1 MDLGISGKV
10 ALVTG
15 GSAGIGL
22 AAAKS
27 LAREGCDVCVSARNP
42 ERLADAVVELQQFGG
57 VVHAVL
63 ADVEDPA
70 AAQHVVE
77 ETRDV
82 LGPVDILVAN
92 AGGPPTGRS
101 DEVDLKDW
109 DVAVQ
114 RNLLGTV
121 RLIQAV
127 LPEMRSRGWGR
138 VVTVTSSSVREAID
152 GLALSNA
159 MRPAV
164 AGIVRTLAREVGGD
178 GVLVNNVLPGPI
190 DTERLRG
197 MSGGDDDVVAAR
209 GRAVPVGR
217 VGQAE
222 EVGDVIAFLASERAS
237 YVNGVS
243 MLVDGG
249 HSRVIA

>member
-27 LAREGCDVCVSARNP
+27 LAREGCDVCVSSRNP
-42 ERLADAVVELQQFGG
+42 ERLADAVVELQQFGH

-70 AAQHVVE
+70 AAQRLAD

-101 DEVDLKDW
+101 DEVGLKDW

-138 VVTVTSSSVREAID
+138 IVTVTSSSVREAID

-159 MRPAV
+159 LRPAV
-164 AGIVRTLAREVGGD
+164 AGLVRTLAREVGGD
-178 GVLVNNVLPGPI
+178 GVLVNNVLPGAI

-197 MSGGDDDVVAAR
+197 MSGGDDVVEER

-249 HSRVIA
+249 ASRVIA

>member
-15 GSAGIGL
+15 GSAGLGL

-27 LAREGCDVCVSARNP
+27 LAREGCDVCVSARDP
-42 ERLADAVVELQQFGG
+42 EKLADAVVELQEFGK

-70 AAQHVVE
+70 AARRVVE
-77 ETRDV
+77 ETREV
-82 LGPVDILVAN
+82 LGPIDILVAN
-92 AGGPPTGRS
+92 AGGPPAGRF
-101 DEVDLKDW
+101 DEVGMDGW

-121 RLIQAV
+121 RLAHAV

-138 VVTVTSSSVREAID
+138 IVTITGRAAREALD

-159 MRPAV
+159 LRPAV
-164 AGIVRTLAREVGGD
+164 AGLVRTLAREVGRD
-178 GVLVNNVLPGPI
+178 GVLVNNVMPGPI
-190 DTERLRG
+190 ETERLRALA
-197 MSGGDDDVVAAR
+197 GDGDALRQR
-209 GRAVPVGR
+209 GEQVPVGR
-217 VGQAE
+217 VGRPE
-222 EVGDVIAFLASERAS
+222 EIGDVVAFLASDRAS
-237 YVNGVS
+237 FVNGVS
-243 MLVDGG
+243 LLVDGG
-249 HSRVIA
+249 EAHVIT

>member
-10 ALVTG
+10 ALITG

-42 ERLADAVVELQQFGG
+42 ERLADAVVQLQEYGK

-70 AAQHVVE
+70 AARRVVE

-82 LGPVDILVAN
+82 LGPIDILVAN
-92 AGGPPTGRS
+92 SGGPPAGRFDQAS
-101 DEVDLKDW
+101 LEDW
-109 DVAVQ
+109 EVAVE

-121 RLIQAV
+121 RLMHAV
-127 LPEMRSRGWGR
+127 LPDMRSRGWGR
-138 VVTVTSSSVREAID
+138 IVTITSRSAREAID

-159 MRPAV
+159 TRSAV
-164 AGIVRTLAREVGGD
+164 AGVVRTLAREVARD
-178 GVLVNNVLPGPI
+178 GVLVNNVMPGPI
-190 DTERLRG
+190 DTERLRELA
-197 MSGGDDDVVAAR
+197 GGEEGLAQRAE
-209 GRAVPVGR
+209 AVPVGR
-217 VGQAE
+217 VGTPE
-222 EVGDVIAFLASERAS
+222 EVGDVVAFLASERAS
-237 YVNGVS
+237 FVNGIS

-249 HSRVIA
+249 ESRVIA

>member
-27 LAREGCDVCVSARNP
+27 LAREGCDVCVAARNP
-42 ERLADAVVELQQFGG
+42 ERLAEAVVQLQEYGK

-70 AAQHVVE
+70 AARRVAE

-82 LGPVDILVAN
+82 LGPIDILVASS
-92 AGGPPTGRS
+92 GGPPSGRF
-101 DEVDLKDW
+101 DETSLADW

-121 RLIQAV
+121 RLMYAV

-138 VVTVTSSSVREAID
+138 IVTITSRSAREALD

-159 MRPAV
+159 TRSAV
-164 AGIVRTLAREVGGD
+164 AGVVRTLAREVARD
-178 GVLVNNVLPGPI
+178 GVLVNNVMPGPI
-190 DTERLRG
+190 DTDRLRTLA
-197 MSGGDDDVVAAR
+197 GDEEGLAR
-209 GRAVPVGR
+209 RGEAVPIGR
-217 VGQAE
+217 VGSPE
-222 EVGDVIAFLASERAS
+222 EVGDVVAFLASERAS
-237 YVNGVS
+237 FVNGIS

-249 HSRVIA
+249 ESRVIA

>member
-1 MDLGISGKV
+1 MDLGIKGKV

-27 LAREGCDVCVSARNP
+27 LAREGCAVCVSARNP
-42 ERLADAVVELQQFGG
+42 ERLADAVVELQEFGG

-63 ADVEDPA
+63 ADVEDHDA
-70 AAQHVVE
+70 AVRVVA

-82 LGPVDILVAN
+82 LGPMDILVAN
-92 AGGPPTGRS
+92 AGGPPPGRF
-101 DEVDLKDW
+101 VDAGLGDW

-121 RLIQAV
+121 RLMYAV
-127 LPEMRSRGWGR
+127 LPEMRARGWGR
-138 VVTVTSSSVREAID
+138 IVTITSGSVRQAID

-159 MRPAV
+159 TRSAV

-190 DTERLRG
+190 DTERLRELA
-197 MSGGDDDVVAAR
+197 GGDEGLAAR
-209 GRAVPVGR
+209 AGGVPVGR
-217 VGQAE
+217 VGRPE
-222 EVGDVIAFLASERAS
+222 EVGDVVAFLASERAS
-237 YVNGVS
+237 FVNGIS

-249 HSRVIA
+249 ESRVIA

>member
-27 LAREGCDVCVSARNP
+27 LAREGCDVCVAARNP
-42 ERLADAVVELQQFGG
+42 ERLAEAVVQLQEYGK

-70 AAQHVVE
+70 AARRVVE

-82 LGPVDILVAN
+82 LGPIDILVASS
-92 AGGPPTGRS
+92 GGPPSGRF
-101 DEVDLKDW
+101 DETSLADW

-121 RLIQAV
+121 RLMYAV

-138 VVTVTSSSVREAID
+138 IVTITSRSAREALD

-159 MRPAV
+159 TRSAV
-164 AGIVRTLAREVGGD
+164 AGVVRTLAREVARD
-178 GVLVNNVLPGPI
+178 GVLVNNVMPGPI
-190 DTERLRG
+190 DTDRLRTLA
-197 MSGGDDDVVAAR
+197 GDEEGLAR
-209 GRAVPVGR
+209 RGEAVPIGR
-217 VGQAE
+217 VGNPE
-222 EVGDVIAFLASERAS
+222 EVGDVVAFLASERAS
-237 YVNGVS
+237 FVNGIS

-249 HSRVIA
+249 ESRVIA

>member
-27 LAREGCDVCVSARNP
+27 LAREGCDVCVSARDP
-42 ERLADAVVELQQFGG
+42 EKLADAVVELQEFGK

-70 AAQHVVE
+70 AALRVVE

-82 LGPVDILVAN
+82 LGPIDILVAS
-92 AGGPPTGRS
+92 AGGPPTGRF
-101 DEVDLKDW
+101 DQVGLDDW

-121 RLIQAV
+121 RLMRAV
-127 LPEMRSRGWGR
+127 LPDMRSRGWGR
-138 VVTVTSSSVREAID
+138 IVTITSSSVREAID

-159 MRPAV
+159 TRPAV
-164 AGIVRTLAREVGGD
+164 AGVVRTLAREVGGD
-178 GVLVNNVLPGPI
+178 GVLVNNVMPGPI
-190 DTERLRG
+190 DTDRLRG
-197 MSGGDDDVVAAR
+197 LAGEEALGER
-209 GRAVPVGR
+209 GKAVPVGR
-217 VGQAE
+217 IGRPE
-222 EVGDVIAFLASERAS
+222 EVGDVVAFLASERAS
-237 YVNGVS
+237 FVNGVS
-243 MLVDGG
+243 ILVDGG
-249 HSRVIA
+249 ESRLIS

>member
-42 ERLADAVVELQQFGG
+42 ERLAEAVVQLQEYGK

-63 ADVEDPA
+63 ADVEDPGA
-70 AAQHVVE
+70 ARRVVE

-82 LGPVDILVAN
+82 LGPIDILVASS
-92 AGGPPTGRS
+92 GGPPSGRF
-101 DEVDLKDW
+101 DETSLADW

-121 RLIQAV
+121 RLMYAV
-127 LPEMRSRGWGR
+127 LPDMRSRGWGR
-138 VVTVTSSSVREAID
+138 IVTITSRSAREALD

-159 MRPAV
+159 TRSAV
-164 AGIVRTLAREVGGD
+164 AGVVRTLAREVARD
-178 GVLVNNVLPGPI
+178 GVLVNNVMPGPI
-190 DTERLRG
+190 DTDRLR
-197 MSGGDDDVVAAR
+197 SLAGDEEGLAR
-209 GRAVPVGR
+209 RGEAVPIGR
-217 VGQAE
+217 VGSPE
-222 EVGDVIAFLASERAS
+222 EVGDVVAFLASERAS
-237 YVNGVS
+237 FVNGIS

-249 HSRVIA
+249 ESRVIA

>member
-1 MDLGISGKV
+1 MDLGIKGKV

-42 ERLADAVVELQQFGG
+42 ERLANAVVELQEFGG

-63 ADVEDPA
+63 ADVEDHDA
-70 AAQHVVE
+70 AVRVVA

-92 AGGPPTGRS
+92 AGGPPPGRF
-101 DEVDLKDW
+101 VDASLEQW

-121 RLIQAV
+121 RLLHAV
-127 LPEMRSRGWGR
+127 LPEMRARGWGR
-138 VVTVTSSSVREAID
+138 IVTITGRAVREAID

-159 MRPAV
+159 TRPAV

-178 GVLVNNVLPGPI
+178 GVLINNVLPGPI
-190 DTERLRG
+190 DTDRMRQLA
-197 MSGGDDDVVAAR
+197 GGADGAAR
-209 GRAVPVGR
+209 RGGGVPVGR
-217 VGQAE
+217 IGRPE
-222 EVGDVIAFLASERAS
+222 EVGDVVAFLASERAS
-237 YVNGVS
+237 YVTGTS
-243 MLVDGG
+243 LLVDGG
-249 HSRVIA
+249 ESHVIA

>member
-27 LAREGCDVCVSARNP
+27 LAREGCDVCVAARNP
-42 ERLADAVVELQQFGG
+42 ERLAEAVVQLQEYGK

-70 AAQHVVE
+70 AARRVVE

-82 LGPVDILVAN
+82 LGPIDILVASS
-92 AGGPPTGRS
+92 GGPPSGRF
-101 DEVDLKDW
+101 DETSLADW

-121 RLIQAV
+121 RLMYAV

-138 VVTVTSSSVREAID
+138 IVTITSRSAREALD

-159 MRPAV
+159 TRSAV
-164 AGIVRTLAREVGGD
+164 AGVVRTLAREVARD
-178 GVLVNNVLPGPI
+178 GVLVNNVMPGPI
-190 DTERLRG
+190 DTDRLRTLA
-197 MSGGDDDVVAAR
+197 GDEEGLAR
-209 GRAVPVGR
+209 RGEAVPIGR
-217 VGQAE
+217 VGTPE
-222 EVGDVIAFLASERAS
+222 EVGDVVAFLASERAS
-237 YVNGVS
+237 FVNGIS

-249 HSRVIA
+249 ESRVIA

>member
-42 ERLADAVVELQQFGG
+42 DKLADAVVQLQEYGK

-63 ADVEDPA
+63 ADVEDPSA
-70 AAQHVVE
+70 ARRVVE

-82 LGPVDILVAN
+82 LGPIDILVAS
-92 AGGPPTGRS
+92 AGGPPAGRFDETG
-101 DEVDLKDW
+101 LADW

-121 RLIQAV
+121 RLIHAV

-138 VVTVTSSSVREAID
+138 IVTITSRSAREALD

-159 MRPAV
+159 MRSAV
-164 AGIVRTLAREVGGD
+164 AGVVRTLAREVAGD
-178 GVLVNNVLPGPI
+178 GVLVNNVMPGPI
-190 DTERLRG
+190 DTDRLRELA
-197 MSGGDDDVVAAR
+197 GDEQALAERAA
-209 GRAVPVGR
+209 AVPIGR
-217 VGQAE
+217 IGEAQ
-222 EVGDVIAFLASERAS
+222 EVGDVVAFLASERAS
-237 YVNGVS
+237 FVNGIS

-249 HSRVIA
+249 ESRVIA

>member
-27 LAREGCDVCVSARNP
+27 LAREGCDVCVTARNP
-42 ERLADAVVELQQFGG
+42 ERLADAVVELQEFGK
-57 VVHAVL
+57 VVHAIL

-70 AAQHVVE
+70 AARRVVE
-77 ETRDV
+77 ETRGV

-92 AGGPPTGRS
+92 AGGPPAGRF
-101 DEVDLKDW
+101 DETTLADW

-121 RLIQAV
+121 RLIHAV

-138 VVTVTSSSVREAID
+138 IVTITSRSAREALD

-159 MRPAV
+159 TRSAV
-164 AGIVRTLAREVGGD
+164 AGVVRTLAREVAGD
-178 GVLVNNVLPGPI
+178 GVLVNNVMPGPI
-190 DTERLRG
+190 DTERLREL
-197 MSGGDDDVVAAR
+197 SGGEEVLAER
-209 GRAVPVGR
+209 GKAVPVGR
-217 VGQAE
+217 IGRAE
-222 EVGDVIAFLASERAS
+222 EVGDVVAFLASERAS
-237 YVNGVS
+237 YVNGIS

-249 HSRVIA
+249 ESRVIA

>member
-1 MDLGISGKV
+1 MDLGITGKV

-27 LAREGCDVCVSARNP
+27 LAREGCDVCVSARDP
-42 ERLADAVVELQQFGG
+42 ERLADAVVELQEFGG

-63 ADVEDPA
+63 ADVEDPEA
-70 AAQHVVE
+70 AARVAA
-77 ETRDV
+77 ETREI

-92 AGGPPTGRS
+92 AGGPPAGRF
-101 DEVDLKDW
+101 VDMGAAEW

-121 RLIQAV
+121 RLIHAV

-138 VVTVTSSSVREAID
+138 IVTITSKSAREAID

-159 MRPAV
+159 TRPAV

-178 GVLVNNVLPGPI
+178 GVLVTNVMPGPI
-190 DTERLRG
+190 DTGRLRAL
-197 MSGGDDDVVAAR
+197 SGGAEGLAAR
-209 GRAVPVGR
+209 GDRVPVGR
-217 VGQAE
+217 VGRPE
-222 EVGDVIAFLASERAS
+222 EVGDVVAFLASERAS
-237 YVNGVS
+237 FVNGVS
-243 MLVDGG
+243 LLVDGG
-249 HSRVIA
+249 EAHVIA

>member
-22 AAAKS
+22 AAAMS

-63 ADVEDPA
+63 ADVEDPSA
-70 AAQHVVE
+70 AERVVA

-92 AGGPPTGRS
+92 AGGPPAGRA
-101 DEVDLKDW
+101 DTVGLDDW

-121 RLIQAV
+121 RLVHAV

-138 VVTVTSSSVREAID
+138 IVTVTSSTVREAID

-159 MRPAV
+159 VRPAV
-164 AGIVRTLAREVGGD
+164 AGVVRTLAREVAGD
-178 GVLVNNVLPGPI
+178 GVLVNNVMPGAI
-190 DTERLRG
+190 ATDRLREL
-197 MSGGDDDVVAAR
+197 SGGDDVLAR
-209 GRAVPVGR
+209 RGQAVPVGR
-217 VGQAE
+217 VGRPE
-222 EVGDVIAFLASERAS
+222 EIGDVIAFLASDRAS

-243 MLVDGG
+243 LLVDGG
-249 HSRVIA
+249 DSRIIA

>member
-22 AAAKS
+22 AAARS
-27 LAREGCDVCVSARNP
+27 LAREGCDVCVCARNP
-42 ERLADAVVELQQFGG
+42 ERLADAVVELQEFGK

-63 ADVEDPA
+63 ADLEDPA
-70 AAQHVVE
+70 AARRVVE

-82 LGPVDILVAN
+82 LGPIDILVAN
-92 AGGPPTGRS
+92 GGGPPAGRFE
-101 DEVDLKDW
+101 EVGLDDW

-121 RLIQAV
+121 RLIRTV
-127 LPEMRSRGWGR
+127 LPDMRSRGWGR
-138 VVTVTSSSVREAID
+138 IVTITSRSAREALD

-159 MRPAV
+159 TRSAV
-164 AGIVRTLAREVGGD
+164 AGVVRTLAREVAGD
-178 GVLVNNVLPGPI
+178 GVLVNNVMPGPI
-190 DTERLRG
+190 DTERLR
-197 MSGGDDDVVAAR
+197 STTGDEEALLKR
-209 GRAVPVGR
+209 GQSVPVGR
-217 VGQAE
+217 IGRAE
-222 EVGDVIAFLASERAS
+222 EVGDVVAFLASERAS
-237 YVNGVS
+237 FVNGIS

-249 HSRVIA
+249 ESRVIA

>member
-27 LAREGCDVCVSARNP
+27 LAREGCDVCVCARNP
-42 ERLADAVVELQQFGG
+42 EKLADAVVELQEFGK

-70 AAQHVVE
+70 AARRVVE
-77 ETRDV
+77 ETRGV
-82 LGPVDILVAN
+82 LGPIDILVAS
-92 AGGPPTGRS
+92 AGGPPAGRF
-101 DEVDLKDW
+101 DEAGLDDW
-109 DVAVQ
+109 AVAVE

-121 RLIQAV
+121 RLMHAV
-127 LPEMRSRGWGR
+127 LPDMRSRGWGR
-138 VVTVTSSSVREAID
+138 IVTITSRSARESLD

-159 MRPAV
+159 TRPAV
-164 AGIVRTLAREVGGD
+164 AGVVRTLAREVGGE
-178 GVLVNNVLPGPI
+178 GVLVNNVMPGPI
-190 DTERLRG
+190 ETDRLRELAG
-197 MSGGDDDVVAAR
+197 EEGLSLR
-209 GRAVPVGR
+209 GESVPVGR
-217 VGQAE
+217 VGRAE
-222 EVGDVIAFLASERAS
+222 EVGDVVAFLASERAS
-237 YVNGVS
+237 FVNGIS

-249 HSRVIA
+249 ESRVIA

>member
-27 LAREGCDVCVSARNP
+27 LAREGCDVCVCARDP
-42 ERLADAVVELQQFGG
+42 EKLADAVVELQEFGK

-70 AAQHVVE
+70 AARRVVE

-92 AGGPPTGRS
+92 AGGPPPGRF
-101 DEVDLKDW
+101 DELGLDGW

-121 RLIQAV
+121 RLMHAV

-138 VVTVTSSSVREAID
+138 IVTITSRSAREVID

-164 AGIVRTLAREVGGD
+164 AGVVRTLAREVGRD
-178 GVLVNNVLPGPI
+178 GVRVNNVMPGPI
-190 DTERLRG
+190 DTDRLRETT
-197 MSGGDDDVVAAR
+197 GGEEALRAR
-209 GRAVPVGR
+209 GESVPVGR
-217 VGQAE
+217 IGRPE
-222 EVGDVIAFLASERAS
+222 EVGDVVAFLASERAS
-237 YVNGVS
+237 FVNGVS
-243 MLVDGG
+243 LLVDGG
-249 HSRVIA
+249 ESRVVS